1 MRALQTPIT
10 TRDLRYE
17 QAGSAGHPE
26 PRLEDDEDKEEGKE
40 EKKDSGFL
48 LEKSLFDARTV
59 IVSGPIDDKLCTATV
74 AKLLALEGKDAEAPI
89 TIFINSPGGSAD
101 AGFAMYDM
109 IRFVRCPVR
118 CVVNGLCASAAVLVF
133 LAAPKGQRFSLPSS
147 RFLLHQPS
155 TGAQGTASDLE
166 ITAQQIVQAAR
177 AATTGSSPRPRIARP
192 RRCWRTSIATSG
204 STRRRPPT
212 TGSSTAS

>member
-1 MRALQTPIT
+1 MLDPMRA
-10 TRDLRYE
+10 
-17 QAGSAGHPE
+17 AA
-26 PRLEDDEDKEEGKE
+26 RLDDEDEKDDKDG
-40 EKKDSGFL
+40 KKDSSYL
-48 LEKSLFDARTV
+48 LEKNLFDARTI

-74 AKLLALEGKDAEAPI
+74 AKLLSLEDKDPEAPI
-89 TIFINSPGGSAD
+89 TIFVNSPGGSAD

-109 IRFVRCPVR
+109 IRFVKCPVR

-166 ITAQQIVQAAR
+166 ITAQQIIKLRESYNEIVAA
-177 AATTGSSPRPRIARP
+177 AADRPAEKVLEDVNRDFWLDAAAAQDYGIVDRVLSE
-192 RRCWRTSIATSG
+192 RG
-204 STRRRPPT
+204 ELD
-212 TGSSTAS
+212 

>member
-1 MRALQTPIT
+1 MSKLDPRVT
-10 TRDLRYE
+10 
-17 QAGSAGHPE
+17 PE

-166 ITAQQIVQAAR
+166 ITAQQIVQLRESYNGIVAEAADRPAEKVLEDVHRDFWLDAAAAKDYGIVDRVLQER
-177 AATTGSSPRPRIARP
+177 AELD
-192 RRCWRTSIATSG
+192 
-204 STRRRPPT
+204 
-212 TGSSTAS
+212 

>member
-1 MRALQTPIT
+1 MSKLDPRVT
-10 TRDLRYE
+10 
-17 QAGSAGHPE
+17 PE

-118 CVVNGLCASAAVLVF
+118 CVGQWALPPRRPLLVF

-166 ITAQQIVQAAR
+166 ITAQQIVQLRKSYNGIVAEAADRPAEKVLEDVHRDFWLDAAAAKDYGIVDRVLQER
-177 AATTGSSPRPRIARP
+177 AELD
-192 RRCWRTSIATSG
+192 
-204 STRRRPPT
+204 
-212 TGSSTAS
+212 